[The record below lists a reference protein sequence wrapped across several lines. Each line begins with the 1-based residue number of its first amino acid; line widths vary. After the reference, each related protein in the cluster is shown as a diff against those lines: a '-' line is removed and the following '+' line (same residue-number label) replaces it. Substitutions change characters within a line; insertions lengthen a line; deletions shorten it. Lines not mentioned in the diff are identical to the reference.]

1 MGYNLTSK
9 ELSIRVAKCS
19 SVRWSYITRHLMYF
33 SLYIVLTAP
42 ANEKNVLT
50 QLISDIWE
58 RVLTGREKKKKKTTM
73 ISQSIQKILGKWI
86 PIITA
91 CRNYQSQITV
101 GHCILTTSLWW
112 WWLVPRWKVV
122 VRRLNNTFRYNLI
135 GVPHER
141 ALFET
146 VNVAAQLRDSML
158 LNWSTQ
164 ISFWNGFLIIWSF

>member
-1 MGYNLTSK
+1 MQLRTLKLHHPAFNVFLSVYCSHCSCQWK
-9 ELSIRVAKCS
+9 ERTHPVNFWYLGTCS
-19 SVRWSYITRHLMYF
+19 DRAR
-33 SLYIVLTAP
+33 
-42 ANEKNVLT
+42 
-50 QLISDIWE
+50 
-58 RVLTGREKKKKKTTM
+58 KKKKKTTM